1 MSTSIVG
8 TETHK
13 NLREKPSYLHQKS
26 STSAEFLWFN
36 PIPDILPPSSD
47 LDVVNARSC
56 CTRAS
61 ADLEANANLWR
72 ADIYIKKVGGIII
85 KFMSVCI
92 MYIMNFVYHTSFI
105 KFLYWTYC
113 ECIEYVDCSIA
124 LMHHVSWK
132 GEWKLDQVDDLQS
145 STLDAL
151 KPRIHVTFA
160 ESLYSET
167 TQRLVKW
174 HICNF
179 FFATGESTFETWKQT
194 VLFASAQKSI
204 NPSSREVVK
213 ELHP

>member
-1 MSTSIVG
+1 M
-8 TETHK
+8 H
-13 NLREKPSYLHQKS
+13 
-26 STSAEFLWFN
+26 
-36 PIPDILPPSSD
+36 
-47 LDVVNARSC
+47 
-56 CTRAS
+56 
-61 ADLEANANLWR
+61 
-72 ADIYIKKVGGIII
+72 
-85 KFMSVCI
+85 
-92 MYIMNFVYHTSFI
+92 IMNFVYHTSFI
-105 KFLYWTYC
+105 KFLYWIYS
-113 ECIEYVDCSIA
+113 ECVDYVDCSIA

-204 NPSSREVVK
+204 NLPQERLLRNCILNYEQDHYFGSIFRNTPSTNINH
-213 ELHP
+213 ELKMIKKALN